1 MTGIIWYY
9 TSQAMGQERLK
20 QLIQDYKSIKI
31 ETVKLTNN
39 SVLFDNG
46 DFWKIVSANSN
57 SKGCC
62 CNVGLIESGTS
73 EKIIHTLIMP
83 CIKARPYRAYGYY

>member
-1 MTGIIWYY
+1 MGIIWYY
-9 TSQAMGQERLK
+9 TGQAIGQERLK

-31 ETVKLTNN
+31 ETIKLTNN

-46 DFWKIVSANSN
+46 DFWKTVSANSN
-57 SKGCC
+57 SRGCC
-62 CNVGLIESGTS
+62 CNVGLIERGTP

-83 CIKARPYRAYGYY
+83 CIKAYPYRAYNYY